1 MKKCRVVIF
10 VSGNGTTTARTPF
23 AYFSTE
29 EWQAEIKRLQQ
40 RGFQILD
47 SFNAPFVRYGMN
59 KYYAY
64 YVKWATRN
72 LGI

>member
-1 MKKCRVVIF
+1 MKKMRVVVF

-23 AYFSTE
+23 AYFNSFQ
-29 EWQAEIKRLQQ
+29 WQEEIKRLEN
-40 RGFQILD
+40 RGFRILD
-47 SFNAPFVRYGMN
+47 SFNVPFKRYEMD
-59 KYYAY
+59 KYYKY